1 MYLVDDKTRDSDMDM
16 LTLSRLRCSVRD
28 YVSRNVEK
36 EKLEYILEAARLAP
50 SAVNFQPWFFVVIKG
65 EEGCNHIRQ
74 CYDREWFRSAPMYIL
89 VCADHR
95 SSWVRK
101 SDGKDHADID
111 VAIATE
117 HICLAAAEKELGT
130 CWVCNFDTDL
140 CKQLFNLPSG
150 VEPVV
155 IVPIGYPK
163 EPEVFVSTPKRR
175 KAFNEIVKWESF

>member
-1 MYLVDDKTRDSDMDM
+1 M
-16 LTLSRLRCSVRD
+16 
-28 YVSRNVEK
+28 
-36 EKLEYILEAARLAP
+36 AP